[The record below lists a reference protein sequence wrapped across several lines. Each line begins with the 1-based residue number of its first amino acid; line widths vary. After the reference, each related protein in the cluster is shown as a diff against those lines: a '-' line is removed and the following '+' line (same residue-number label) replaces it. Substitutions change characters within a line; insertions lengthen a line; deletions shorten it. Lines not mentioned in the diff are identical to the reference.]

1 MQQVNTT
8 PSKESSRTVAG
19 KAFALFLALMA
30 LLTLTSRALEEMTIA
45 TVQAIHP
52 QRGSL
57 EKQVTA
63 EGTLRASSLTPI
75 VIADEVR
82 VKEVTALEGMMVQS
96 GDALFVLDYQTEA
109 KRLYEA
115 YLSASDAQIKAQQAF
130 TWASA
135 DLGKDGI
142 KRMESRAK
150 SLANAAEQLD
160 EALSKLA
167 AAQQG
172 DDNYTMRIAKRN
184 AEDAQ
189 DAYDTAKQRID
200 GATIT
205 RDYTQK
211 QLALQ
216 EANEQLERSAADYI
230 ALLAALDSAAA
241 NDMIPAFDENQL
253 YLRTVLAPHAGTVQK
268 VNVIAGAMHS
278 ANQPAMQISDPSSG
292 LLLDITVS
300 NDDAKDMAV
309 GESSS
314 LVVNGQMINSSIM
327 SIAPSAESA
336 GDYIVQFQLPA
347 SIGDAGMRGMMYYT
361 KRSETYQTLV
371 PLSALRSD
379 EIGDFVYIISQGD
392 TALGMRKTLVRVD
405 VVILKKD
412 STRAAVQGGIT
423 QQDQLAV
430 RSDRSVEAGDRVKL
444 SEE

>member
-1 MQQVNTT
+1 MQQVNTA
-8 PSKESSRTVAG
+8 PKKENSRTFAG
-19 KAFALFLALMA
+19 KAFVVFLALMV

-45 TVQAIHP
+45 TVQAIRP

-82 VKEVTALEGMMVQS
+82 VKEVTAPEGSMVQT

-115 YLSASDAQIKAQQAF
+115 YLAASDSQVKAQQAF

-135 DLGKDGI
+135 DLGEDGI
-142 KRMESRAK
+142 KRMESRVK
-150 SLANAAEQLD
+150 SLASAAKQLD
-160 EALSKLA
+160 EDLSELA
-167 AAQQG
+167 QAQQG
-172 DDNYTMRIAKRN
+172 DDSYTIRIAKRN

-189 DAYDTAKQRID
+189 DVYDAAKQRID

-205 RDYTQK
+205 RDYTEK

-216 EANEQLERSAADYI
+216 EANEKLEQSAADYL
-230 ALLAALDSAAA
+230 ALLTASDGAAT
-241 NDMIPAFDENQL
+241 NNMIPAFAENQP
-253 YLRTVLAPHAGTVQK
+253 YLRTILAPHAGTVQK
-268 VNVIAGAMHS
+268 VNVTAGATHS
-278 ANQPAMQISDPSSG
+278 ASQPAMQISDSSNG

-309 GESSS
+309 GESAS
-314 LVVNGQMINSSIM
+314 LVVNGQMTDSVITSIV
-327 SIAPSAESA
+327 PSEESP
-336 GDYIVQFQLPA
+336 GSYIVKFQLPA
-347 SIGDAGMRGMMYYT
+347 SIGDAGMRGTMYYT
-361 KRSETYQTLV
+361 KRSQTYQTLI

-392 TALGMRKTLVRVD
+392 TALGMHQTLVRAD
-405 VVILKKD
+405 VIILKKD

-423 QQDQLAV
+423 QQDQLAA